1 MMLPA
6 TCLTYRFKPPRH
18 FTDISW
24 YLFDAYNR
32 ADEQIK
38 KDRDEGIPVN
48 DSEVHER
55 DFYYYSSIFFVIFAI
70 LIVIVV
76 IFLRE
81 DIRKSIDLYKEAS
94 EAIRAMPTMLLAPF
108 LTYVQHTRLLLVDFL
123 STSRLFYC
131 FAVFGFAI
139 GLSSLCA

>member
-1 MMLPA
+1 MILRC
-6 TCLTYRFKPPRH
+6 TWLTHISFQTTWH

-48 DSEVHER
+48 DPEVHER
-55 DFYYYSSIFFVIFAI
+55 DFYYYSSIFFVIFAV

-76 IFLRE
+76 IFLRD

-108 LTYVQHTRLLLVDFL
+108 LTYVSSWFLLVN
-123 STSRLFYC
+123 
-131 FAVFGFAI
+131 
-139 GLSSLCA
+139 